1 MAYFKLFEQFTESL
15 HAAVG
20 RKQVKIVI
28 EGGEVKD
35 SQDKILKA
43 VTRVDPEN
51 TLKFYEATGKIVG
64 NVTKVKMGSIER
76 DIKSISKNITVREK
90 D

>member
-1 MAYFKLFEQFTESL
+1 MGHFKLFEQFNESL

-28 EGGEVKD
+28 EGDDVKD

-43 VTRVDPEN
+43 VARVDPDN
-51 TLKFYEATGKIVG
+51 TLKFYDATGKIVG
-64 NVTKVKMGSIER
+64 NVTKVRMSSIER

-90 D
+90 E

>member
-1 MAYFKLFEQFTESL
+1 MGYFKLFEQFNESL

-20 RKQVKIVI
+20 RKQVKVVI
-28 EGGEVKD
+28 EGDEVKD
-35 SQDKILKA
+35 SQEKIIKA

-51 TLKFYEATGKIVG
+51 TLKFYEATGKVVG

-76 DIKSISKNITVREK
+76 DIRSISKNIKVREK
-90 D
+90 E